1 MRAKNSTWYNWY
13 ANDALARDV
22 GQLARDLSGSVV
34 IDVGC
39 GQSPYRDLVE
49 HFQRYVGLDAP
60 GHPDSGERPD
70 VLGDAGDLPFRSA
83 SADLVLCTEVI
94 EHVTDPVRVLF
105 EAHRVLRPG
114 GSLILSA
121 PFTWHVHDE
130 PHDYWRFTEFGLRVL
145 CERAGFRVDTV
156 RATNRFSGALLQSR
170 AYWLNVV
177 TGRFPRPLRWLVR
190 PLAGLLQLA
199 AVVSEPLDRNPRM
212 ASNYVTLAR
221 KPHA

>member
-1 MRAKNSTWYNWY
+1 MMRAKNSTWYNWY

-39 GQSPYRDLVE
+39 GQSPYRALVE
-49 HFQRYVGLDAP
+49 HFPRYVGLDAP

-130 PHDYWRFTEFGLRVL
+130 PHDYWRFTEFGLRIL
-145 CERAGFRVDTV
+145 CERAGFRVGTV
-156 RATNRFSGALLQSR
+156 RATNRYFGATQQAR
-170 AYWLNVV
+170 AYWLYFVS
-177 TGRFPRPLRWLVR
+177 GRLRPLTR
-190 PLAGLLQLA
+190 PFVWLLQAVAVLA
-199 AVVSEPLDRNPRM
+199 APLDRNPRM
-212 ASNYVTLAR
+212 TSNYVVLAR
-221 KPHA
+221 KP

>member
-1 MRAKNSTWYNWY
+1 MRAANSTWYNWY
-13 ANDALARDV
+13 ANDALAREV
-22 GQLARDLSGSVV
+22 AELARGLTGTTV

-39 GQSPYRDLVE
+39 GQSPYRPLVA

-60 GHPDSGERPD
+60 GNPDSGERPD
-70 VLGDAGDLPFRSA
+70 VLADAGDLPLRSA

-105 EAHRVLRPG
+105 EAQRVLRPG

-145 CERAGFRVDTV
+145 CERAGFRIDTV
-156 RATNRFSGALLQSR
+156 RATTRYFGAMQQSR
-170 AYWLNVV
+170 AYWLYFVS
-177 TGRFPRPLRWLVR
+177 GRFRPLTR
-190 PLAGLLQLA
+190 PFVWLLQAVAVLA
-199 AVVSEPLDRNPRM
+199 APLDRNTRM
-212 ASNYVTLAR
+212 TSNYVVLAR
-221 KPHA
+221 KP